1 MTESVVNTL
10 TTIGILRLN
19 KFVKSKSESTS
30 PSLETLKI
38 NFAATNLNPWLQLF
52 SKSTP
57 SENILILKRNS
68 KEF

>member
-1 MTESVVNTL
+1 M
-10 TTIGILRLN
+10 LRLN
-19 KFVKSKSESTS
+19 QFVKSKSSTS
-30 PSLETLKI
+30 LSLETFKI

-57 SENILILKRNS
+57 SENILILKKNS

>member
-1 MTESVVNTL
+1 MNKL
-10 TTIGILRLN
+10 DKLRFQFL
-19 KFVKSKSESTS
+19 KSKTEFERWIFL
-30 PSLETLKI
+30 SLETFKLD
-38 NFAATNLNPWLQLF
+38 FAATNLNPWLQLF